1 MGLIKK
7 SLMAMELANLQL
19 PFILAQPK
27 SVSVWPKCDGMK
39 LLALE
44 GSFPAKVCFSW
55 TRVC

>member
-19 PFILAQPK
+19 PFILAQ
-27 SVSVWPKCDGMK
+27 PKCDGMK